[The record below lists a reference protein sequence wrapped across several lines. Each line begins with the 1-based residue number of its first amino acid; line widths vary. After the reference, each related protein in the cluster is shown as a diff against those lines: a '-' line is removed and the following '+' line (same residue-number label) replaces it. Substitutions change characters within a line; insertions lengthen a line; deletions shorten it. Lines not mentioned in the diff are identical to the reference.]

1 MAITNY
7 SELKSSIADWL
18 NRADLTAVIPDFI
31 TLAEAQ
37 INRQLRTHDMIKRAT
52 ATVTDDY
59 FSVPTDWLET
69 NVLVNLGT
77 YTIPMEYVDYERLN
91 ELKALFLTGEP
102 RFYTMIDG
110 KFLILPAATSA
121 SPANLEMS
129 YYGKIPALSDSNTT
143 NWLLTKSPD
152 LYLYAALMQAEP
164 YLKNDERVGLWAAAM
179 QNSMENMRLEGERSK
194 RPSGG
199 LNANRRSFG

>member
-7 SELKSSIADWL
+7 SELQAAVADWL

-31 TLAEAQ
+31 ALAEAQ
-37 INRQLRTHDMIKRAT
+37 FNRQLRTHDMIKRAT
-52 ATVTDDY
+52 ATVEEDY

-69 NVLVNLGT
+69 LVLVNLGT
-77 YTIPMEYVDYERLN
+77 KTIPMQYVDYERLN
-91 ELKALFLTGEP
+91 ELKGMSLSGES

-110 KFLILPAATSA
+110 KFLIYPAASSE
-121 SPANLEMS
+121 SPVNLELS
-129 YYGKIPALSDSNTT
+129 YVGKIPALSGSNTT

-152 LYLYAALMQAEP
+152 LYLYGALVQAEP
-164 YLKNDERVGLWAAAM
+164 YLKNDERVGLWNSAM
-179 QNSMENMRLEGERSK
+179 QGVMEGMRMEGERSK

-199 LNANRRSFG
+199 LTANRRSFG

>member
-1 MAITNY
+1 MSLSTYAD
-7 SELKSSIADWL
+7 LKASIADFL
-18 NRADLTAVIPDFI
+18 NRADLTSVIPDFI

-37 INRQLRTHDMIKRAT
+37 INRQLRTHDMMKRVT
-52 ATVTDDY
+52 ATVTEDY
-59 FSVPTDWLET
+59 FSVPSDWLET

-77 YTIPMEYVDYERLN
+77 QTIPMEYVDYERLN
-91 ELKALFLTGEP
+91 ELKALSLSGDP

-110 KFLILPAATSA
+110 KFLILPAASSTA
-121 SPANLEMS
+121 PANLELS
-129 YYGKIPALSDSNTT
+129 YVGKVPALSDSNTT

-152 LYLYAALMQAEP
+152 LYLYASLMQAEP
-164 YLKNDERVGLWAAAM
+164 YLKNDERAGLWATAM

>member
-59 FSVPTDWLET
+59 FSVPLDWLET

-77 YTIPMEYVDYERLN
+77 ITIPMEYVDYERLN
-91 ELKALFLTGEP
+91 ELKALSLTGDT

-110 KFLILPAATSA
+110 KFLILPAATSE
-121 SPANLEMS
+121 SPVNLELS
-129 YYGKIPALSDSNTT
+129 YVGKIPALSDSNTT

-164 YLKNDERVGLWAAAM
+164 YLKNDERVGLWATAM

>member
-37 INRQLRTHDMIKRAT
+37 FNRQLRTHDMIKRAT

-59 FSVPTDWLET
+59 FSVPLDWLET

-77 YTIPMEYVDYERLN
+77 ITAPMEYVDYERLN
-91 ELKALFLTGEP
+91 ELKGLSLTGDP

-110 KFLILPAATSA
+110 KFLILPAASSEA
-121 SPANLEMS
+121 PANLEMS
-129 YYGKIPALSDSNTT
+129 YVGKIPALSDSNTT

-164 YLKNDERVGLWAAAM
+164 YLKNDERVGIWATAM

>member
-52 ATVTDDY
+52 ATVSDDY
-59 FSVPTDWLET
+59 FSVPADWLET

-77 YTIPMEYVDYERLN
+77 QTIPMEYVDYERLN
-91 ELKALFLTGEP
+91 ELKALSLSGDP

-110 KFLILPAATSA
+110 KFLILPAASSA
-121 SPANLEMS
+121 SPANLELS
-129 YYGKIPALSDSNTT
+129 YVGKIPALSDSNTT

-164 YLKNDERVGLWAAAM
+164 YLKNDERVGLWATAM

>member
-31 TLAEAQ
+31 ALAEAQ

-59 FSVPTDWLET
+59 FSVPLDWLET

-77 YTIPMEYVDYERLN
+77 QTIPMEYVDYERLN
-91 ELKALFLTGEP
+91 ELKGLSISGDP

-110 KFLILPAATSA
+110 KFLILPAASSTA
-121 SPANLEMS
+121 PATLELS
-129 YYGKIPALSDSNTT
+129 YVGKIPALSDSNTT

-152 LYLYAALMQAEP
+152 LYLYASLMQAEP
-164 YLKNDERVGLWAAAM
+164 YLKNDERVGIWAAAM

>member
-31 TLAEAQ
+31 ALAEAQ

-59 FSVPTDWLET
+59 FSVPVDWLET

-77 YTIPMEYVDYERLN
+77 QTIPMEYVDYERLN
-91 ELKALFLTGEP
+91 ELKGLSISGDP

-110 KFLILPAATSA
+110 KFLILPAASSTA
-121 SPANLEMS
+121 PATLELS
-129 YYGKIPALSDSNTT
+129 YVGKIPALSDSNTT

-152 LYLYAALMQAEP
+152 LYLYASLMQAEP
-164 YLKNDERVGLWAAAM
+164 YLKNDERVGIWAAAM

>member
-1 MAITNY
+1 MAISNY
-7 SELKSSIADWL
+7 SELKASIADYL

-37 INRQLRTHDMIKRAT
+37 INRQLRTHDMMKRAT
-52 ATVTDDY
+52 ASVTEDY

-77 YTIPMEYVDYERLN
+77 ITAPMEYVDYERLN
-91 ELKALFLTGEP
+91 ELKALSLTGDP

-110 KFLILPAATSA
+110 KFLILPAATSE
-121 SPANLEMS
+121 SPVNLELS
-129 YYGKIPALSDSNTT
+129 YVGRIPALSDSNTT

-164 YLKNDERVGLWAAAM
+164 YLKNDERVGLWATAM

>member
-1 MAITNY
+1 MALSNY
-7 SELKSSIADWL
+7 SELKATIADYL

-31 TLAEAQ
+31 TLSEAQ
-37 INRQLRTHDMIKRAT
+37 FNRQLRTHDMMKRAT
-52 ATVTDDY
+52 ASVTEDY

-77 YTIPMEYVDYERLN
+77 ITAPMEYVDYERLN
-91 ELKALFLTGEP
+91 ELKGLSLTGDS

-110 KFLILPAATSA
+110 KFLILPAASATSP
-121 SPANLEMS
+121 STLELS
-129 YYGKIPALSDSNTT
+129 YVGKIPALSDSNTT

-164 YLKNDERVGLWAAAM
+164 YLKNDERVGIWATAM
-179 QNSMENMRLEGERSK
+179 QNSLENMRLEGERSK

>member
-52 ATVTDDY
+52 ATVSDDY
-59 FSVPTDWLET
+59 FSVPADWLET

-77 YTIPMEYVDYERLN
+77 QTIPMEYVDYERLN
-91 ELKALFLTGEP
+91 ELKALSLSGDP

-110 KFLILPAATSA
+110 KFLILPAASSA
-121 SPANLEMS
+121 SPANLELS
-129 YYGKIPALSDSNTT
+129 YVGKIPALSDSNTT

-152 LYLYAALMQAEP
+152 LYLYASLMQAEP
-164 YLKNDERVGLWAAAM
+164 YLKNDERVGLWATAM

>member
-18 NRADLTAVIPDFI
+18 NRADLTSVIPDFI

-52 ATVTDDY
+52 ATVTEDY

-77 YTIPMEYVDYERLN
+77 QTIPMEYVDYERLN
-91 ELKALFLTGEP
+91 ELKALSLSGDP

-110 KFLILPAATSA
+110 KFLILPAASSA
-121 SPANLEMS
+121 SPANLELS
-129 YYGKIPALSDSNTT
+129 YVGKIPALSDSNTT

-164 YLKNDERVGLWAAAM
+164 YLKNDERVGLWATAM

>member
-52 ATVTDDY
+52 ATVTDEY

-91 ELKALFLTGEP
+91 ELKALFLTGDP